1 MQTLKKLLGITAAAS
16 ALMLFGAVGSI
27 ETKTDPTGH
36 GFLWAVVELAVLAAS
51 VYGLN
56 RIGGAQND

>member
-1 MQTLKKLLGITAAAS
+1 MQTIKKILGALTALSVLA
-16 ALMLFGAVGSI
+16 LFGAAGSI
-27 ETKTDPTGH
+27 ETEPTGH

-56 RIGGAQND
+56 WIGGGAND